1 MLKFSNLC
9 PVSRLMVNLN
19 YLNEIG
25 GGDRE
30 FVKDMLVLFNQTTA
44 KEVVG
49 FDQLLKDG
57 NFIAI
62 GSLAHKIKAPVQ
74 MICQSDLPEHVR
86 TQEKLGKES
95 IQLERIPDLIVT
107 IKNEMELLS
116 IEIEKT
122 LLSLNK

>member
-1 MLKFSNLC
+1 
-9 PVSRLMVNLN
+9 MVNLE

-30 FVKDMLVLFNQTTA
+30 FVKDMLALFNQTTA
-44 KEVVG
+44 KEVAG

-57 NFIAI
+57 DYAAI

-74 MICQSDLPEHVR
+74 MVCQSELPEHVR
-86 TQEKLGKES
+86 SLERLGKEA
-95 IQLERIPDLIVT
+95 IQLELIT
-107 IKNEMELLS
+107 QLIEIIKKEMELLS

-122 LLSLNK
+122 LLSLN